1 MRPGEAEAGCQKLRP
16 SQKVHTCKEAGRG
29 LRRYLGGRLR
39 SSKRQKM
46 MEIPLVPVRCLRY
59 CVGHGSGENA
69 GVWCPRS
76 DCWEGM

>member
-1 MRPGEAEAGCQKLRP
+1 ME
-16 SQKVHTCKEAGRG
+16 
-29 LRRYLGGRLR
+29 

-46 MEIPLVPVRCLRY
+46 EIPLILVRRLRY

-76 DCWEGM
+76 EECDCEVCAWR